1 MIAEGEVL
9 DKPKQFNGTS
19 IVVKTDTPSD
29 EIVRN
34 TIKNGWEPHYAVIFD
49 DVADEL
55 DRHAVIWWREEVK
68 KKYPDAVL
76 LCETWGDASNMLGP
90 DGFDCAMNYLFR
102 DSMIDFFAHGSIS
115 ESELNVRLTN
125 MLMRYPD
132 QMNHAMYN
140 CIGSHDTARF
150 LTECKN
156 VHWKLKLAMAFQM
169 LFLGSPAIYYGDE
182 LGMTGENDPG
192 CRGGMIWEHPD
203 QDLLVWE
210 KKLVQYR
217 KEHESVRRG
226 TYETLIADNQRHL
239 FAFRRSYG
247 SDSVITVFNSGEST
261 QYLDFTEAEES
272 VDVQP
277 HSVKII
283 TKS

>member
-1 MIAEGEVL
+1 MPRLNGSNSDVRKYVL
-9 DKPKQFNGTS
+9 DVLLYWLNRAH
-19 IVVKTDTPSD
+19 ID
-29 EIVRN
+29 
-34 TIKNGWEPHYAVIFD
+34 GWRF

-102 DSMIDFFAHGSIS
+102 DSMIDYFAHGSIS

-156 VHWKLKLAMAFQM
+156 EQWKLKLAMAFQM

-192 CRGGMIWEHPD
+192 CRGGMIWEHPN
-203 QDLLVWE
+203 QDLLIWE
-210 KKLVQYR
+210 KKLVQVR

-226 TYETLIADNQRHL
+226 TYETLIADNQKHL
-239 FAFRRSYG
+239 FAFRRSFG
-247 SDSVITVFNSGEST
+247 SDFVIAVFNSGESA